1 MGVLGENYTK
11 EAFFTLGLINEYIY
25 IYITGVKMETNKS
38 DSFLE
43 QHVNNNG
50 SK

>member
-25 IYITGVKMETNKS
+25 IYYGCK
-38 DSFLE
+38 
-43 QHVNNNG
+43 NG
-50 SK
+50 D